1 MRVKHHALPDST
13 HPARL
18 MIMSA
23 QDARGLEDED

>member
-13 HPARL
+13 HHARL

-23 QDARGLEDED
+23 QDACCPEDED